1 MTILEQK
8 KQELEARGTTGSTL
22 IATTALSL
30 ALLFAQYS
38 YSPVTVDDR
47 DVKFALTEGTVLQ
60 PLSLRLSEMDL
71 FDQINRLYDDM
82 LKNQVE
88 LDADSKRAL
97 YKNLWDLYT

>member
-30 ALLFAQYS
+30 ALLLAQYS

-47 DVKFALTEGTVLQ
+47 NVKFALTEGTVSQ